1 MTTGIIQL
9 QSAGID
15 LTPLI
20 ALIYISVEPA
30 VTQNC
35 VASVT
40 NKQTKHPI
48 IVSFLRQIYGLLV
61 CFCYVWRAG
70 GTGGKIWKI
79 ITYTPRLLDRSE

>member
-1 MTTGIIQL
+1 MIG
-9 QSAGID
+9 

-40 NKQTKHPI
+40 NKQNYDFDKCIRCFPNSYEIWTFETCLFETF
-48 IVSFLRQIYGLLV
+48 IVKNTNAIL
-61 CFCYVWRAG
+61 
-70 GTGGKIWKI
+70 
-79 ITYTPRLLDRSE
+79 

>member
-1 MTTGIIQL
+1 MYKII
-9 QSAGID
+9 STIG

-40 NKQTKHPI
+40 NELQKVGKKYTN
-48 IVSFLRQIYGLLV
+48 RGL
-61 CFCYVWRAG
+61 
-70 GTGGKIWKI
+70 
-79 ITYTPRLLDRSE
+79 

>member
-1 MTTGIIQL
+1 MKNGHFVISYLAPIRI
-9 QSAGID
+9 G

-40 NKQTKHPI
+40 NKQTNRIGPDH
-48 IVSFLRQIYGLLV
+48 
-61 CFCYVWRAG
+61 
-70 GTGGKIWKI
+70 
-79 ITYTPRLLDRSE
+79 